1 MRATTE
7 CRGCAA
13 GARRADTRMKPGTL
27 PPACAGIG
35 RRMIRSDHHES
46 CRGVALTEFVLG
58 IPLAF
63 VLFIGILDFGRVFYA
78 AMAVS
83 NAARAGVQYGAWSN
97 PSDFSGMRDAA
108 RAAGDASG
116 IGDFTTVGACRYC
129 KCSSGTGSCD
139 SCSPS
144 SGPSSDPTSDG
155 CSVGSA
161 CVSGCPSGDAP
172 QVYVSVTASKVF
184 TTLFPYPAIPRTTT
198 LNRKA
203 VMRVQ

>member
-1 MRATTE
+1 MTTHPRE
-7 CRGCAA
+7 NGETDC
-13 GARRADTRMKPGTL
+13 PS
-27 PPACAGIG
+27 P
-35 RRMIRSDHHES
+35 RRMIHSDHDES

-129 KCSSGTGSCD
+129 KCSNGTGSCD